1 MSFLER
7 ADGRE
12 RVWNR
17 NKEACGGG
25 SFEQMKENVS
35 YDAGHKHH
43 LYFFFFF
50 FSISS
55 STSSSTSSSPFLVPY
70 LLFHFLLLSI
80 HISPIFTYILT
91 SIRVAPHNCARLS
104 EFFSFLISLS
114 AIRCCSSSFFVR
126 FISSSLLFL
135 LFVSFSS
142 SFDPFSSAFRFTSS
156 PTTKHVVNL
165 LRFALLLGFSL
176 LLTLVY
182 VSRLLNLDARSRCL
196 HNNFPNKAEIV
207 FGIWNGFMVRSW
219 LED

>member
-43 LYFFFFF
+43 LFFFFF
-50 FSISS
+50 FQFLLQLLLQLLLP
-55 STSSSTSSSPFLVPY
+55 PFSY

>member
-43 LYFFFFF
+43 LYFFFF
-50 FSISS
+50 SISS

-80 HISPIFTYILT
+80 HISSIFAYILT
-91 SIRVAPHNCARLS
+91 SILIAPHNCARLS

-114 AIRCCSSSFFVR
+114 AIRCCPSSFFVR
-126 FISSSLLFL
+126 FISSSLLLFL
-135 LFVSFSS
+135 HHSI
-142 SFDPFSSAFRFTSS
+142 PFSSAFHF
-156 PTTKHVVNL
+156 
-165 LRFALLLGFSL
+165 FS
-176 LLTLVY
+176 Y
-182 VSRLLNLDARSRCL
+182 YQARSKPSSIRASASPCCS
-196 HNNFPNKAEIV
+196 PWCTYR
-207 FGIWNGFMVRSW
+207 GY
-219 LED
+219 